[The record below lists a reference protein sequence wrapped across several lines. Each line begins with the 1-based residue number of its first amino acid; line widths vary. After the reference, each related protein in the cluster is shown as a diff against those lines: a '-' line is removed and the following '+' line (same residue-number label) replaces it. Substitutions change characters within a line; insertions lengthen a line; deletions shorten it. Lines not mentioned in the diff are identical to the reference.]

1 MTLPGLVLV
10 HGGAHAAD
18 CWDLTIDEIHR
29 LAPELTVLAVD
40 LPGRRGKPGD
50 LTKLTIADWVDSVV
64 ADVDAAGLG
73 DVVIVGHSLAGITVP
88 GVVTKLG
95 GRRVRELILAAAFVP
110 PEGRSVLDA
119 LAGPLAGYA
128 RRNASKGGTRELPRW
143 IAGLAFYNGVSR
155 ARRRVALDRLCT
167 DSVRVIA
174 ESVSRVGM
182 PDEVPRTWIM
192 TQRDRSLSTK
202 SQLASIDALGG
213 VQTVI
218 RFDTCH
224 SLMVSEPERLAEL
237 LVERC
242 RLYASP

>member
-1 MTLPGLVLV
+1 MTLPALVLV

-18 CWDLTIDEIHR
+18 CWDLTIDEIRR
-29 LAPELTVLAVD
+29 LTPELTVLAVD

-64 ADVDAAGLG
+64 ADIDAAGLG
-73 DVVIVGHSLAGITVP
+73 DVVVVGHSLAGITVP

-95 GRRVRELILAAAFVP
+95 GGRVRELILAAAFVP
-110 PEGRSVLDA
+110 PEGRSVLDV

-218 RFDTCH
+218 RLDTCH